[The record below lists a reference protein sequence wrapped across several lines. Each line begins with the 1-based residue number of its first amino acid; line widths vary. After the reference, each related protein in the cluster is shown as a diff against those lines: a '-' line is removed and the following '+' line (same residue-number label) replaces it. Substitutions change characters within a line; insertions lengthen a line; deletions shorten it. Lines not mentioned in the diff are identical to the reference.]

1 MVSPDSFIERCNE
14 IILRARTQPFAD
26 VIKAANELEHELQPL
41 CRRRADRLRLAESLS
56 DLRLL
61 LCQLKQV
68 PVRDCVRW
76 ADELMDRR
84 YDLYRTVSSIGTF
97 AIYCKERGEHAIA
110 YDYLF
115 RAMNDV
121 DWDAVRSRG
130 KEDVR
135 RTYGRLLDELRDARN
150 DSTP

>member
-1 MVSPDSFIERCNE
+1 MG
-14 IILRARTQPFAD
+14 
-26 VIKAANELEHELQPL
+26 
-41 CRRRADRLRLAESLS
+41 
-56 DLRLL
+56 
-61 LCQLKQV
+61 
-68 PVRDCVRW
+68 
-76 ADELMDRR
+76 RR